1 MGVDPKRLNNI
12 IYPEKFN
19 SDFIYTY
26 IDFEKELKDM
36 IERSGYKPE
45 FIRKYRSS
53 LRQLDNLK
61 IQCTTLRKSFEKLRN
76 AENLYSMKLHGGK
89 NIRILFTFITCSNK
103 IIAVLLYPFEE
114 KDKKNNSKTG
124 YNNAIQVA
132 NDRIEKLQDFL
143 DL

>member
-1 MGVDPKRLNNI
+1 MGVDPERLNNI

-26 IDFEKELKDM
+26 IDFEHELKGM

-53 LRQLDNLK
+53 LLQLDNLK
-61 IQCTTLRKSFEKLRN
+61 MQCTTLRKSFEKLRN
-76 AENLYSMKLHGGK
+76 TENLYSMKLHGEK

-103 IIAVLLYPFEE
+103 KVAVLLYPFEE
-114 KDKKNNSKTG
+114 KDQKNKSKTS
-124 YNNAIQVA
+124 YNNAIQIA
-132 NDRIEKLQDFL
+132 NERIRELQNFL
-143 DL
+143 NY